1 MEDLK
6 LPIID
11 FDLPDPKPLS
21 MDEYAAFCL
30 LCLKSDFNREEYE
43 RQKKECCVTV
53 PFRIVDDEKPSSR

>member
-11 FDLPDPKPLS
+11 FDLPDPEPLS

-30 LCLKSDFNREEYE
+30 LCLKSGFDRKEYE
-43 RQKKECCVTV
+43 RQKIERCVTV
-53 PFRIVDDEKPSSR
+53 PFRIPDNGEQSE